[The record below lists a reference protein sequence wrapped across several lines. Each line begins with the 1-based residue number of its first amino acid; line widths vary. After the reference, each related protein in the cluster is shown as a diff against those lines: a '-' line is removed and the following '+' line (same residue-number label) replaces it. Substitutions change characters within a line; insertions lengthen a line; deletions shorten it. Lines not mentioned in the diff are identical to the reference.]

1 MKENDGEGRGWID
14 VTCVAVLHAVTPCDL
29 IWEKRR
35 RDDHMTPI
43 YSSRYSRLSIRQP
56 ERGAAAFKTSSIFLR
71 KTLRTPLPIHVLLL
85 NHWTTWAL
93 STHTW
98 SSTVFETLD
107 LKPQSVSGA
116 TGTLQQL
123 FPIASPW
130 GWRQLES
137 VVLLVITP

>member
-35 RDDHMTPI
+35 WDDHMTPI
-43 YSSRYSRLSIRQP
+43 YSSWYSRLSIRQP